1 MTQLTW
7 HILQPNDKP
16 QWLVVLEENLTA
28 TVRPMNLEPTPQNW
42 RHLKAY
48 IDSNIQSSNI
58 QSSRERGLIRAEKIE
73 TKQVTDEGVTAIHL
87 FRNNTVMAVIKWE

>member
-1 MTQLTW
+1 MAQLTW

-16 QWLVVLEENLTA
+16 QWLAVLERNLIN
-28 TVRPMNLEPTPQNW
+28 TVRPMNLTPDPQNW
-42 RHLKAY
+42 RHLKSY
-48 IDSNIQSSNI
+48 IDSNI

>member
-1 MTQLTW
+1 MLTW

-16 QWLVVLEENLTA
+16 QWLAVLGRNLIQ
-28 TVRPMNLEPTPQNW
+28 TVRPMNLTPDQQNW

-48 IDSNIQSSNI
+48 IDSNI

-87 FRNNTVMAVIKWE
+87 FRNNTVMAVFKIE

>member
-1 MTQLTW
+1 MAQLTW

-16 QWLVVLEENLTA
+16 QWLAVLERNLTA
-28 TVRPMNLEPTPQNW
+28 TVRPMNLTPDPQNW

-48 IDSNIQSSNI
+48 IDSNI

-87 FRNNTVMAVIKWE
+87 FRNNTVMAVFKIE

>member
-16 QWLVVLEENLTA
+16 QWLAVLERNLTV

-48 IDSNIQSSNI
+48 IDSNI

-87 FRNNTVMAVIKWE
+87 FRNNVVMAVIKWE

>member
-16 QWLVVLEENLTA
+16 QWLAVLERNLIA
-28 TVRPMNLEPTPQNW
+28 TVRPMNLTPDPQNW

-48 IDSNIQSSNI
+48 IDGHIRG
-58 QSSRERGLIRAEKIE
+58 SRELGFIRAEKVE
-73 TKQVTDEGVTAIHL
+73 TKIVTDEGVTAIHL
-87 FRNNTVMAVIKWE
+87 FRNNVVMAVFKWE